1 MNFQAGFIAVV
12 GRPNVGKSTLINEL
26 IGQKLSITSHKPQ
39 TTRHRIHAIDT
50 QTNYQMIFVDTPGIH
65 IGNKKAINSYMNKT
79 ASSSFSEVD
88 MILWLVEALKWTKE
102 DQRVMEHLTK
112 IKVPVILCVNKIDNL
127 NTKDKI
133 LPYLEK
139 LGEKFQANE
148 VFPLSAFKKNHTN
161 DLRKLILKHLPQQEA
176 LFESGYVT
184 DRSQRFVVAE
194 FIREKLIRNLSNEL
208 PYDLTVEIEKFDL
221 DGQMYRIAARIF
233 VEKPSQKSI
242 VIGDKGK
249 MLKQIGEESRVS
261 IEGFLERK
269 VFLELWVKVRQ
280 GWSNDKRALASLGYD

>member
-1 MNFQAGFIAVV
+1 MNFQSGFIAVV

-133 LPYLEK
+133 LPYLEN

-161 DLRKLILKHLPQQEA
+161 GLRKLILKHLPQQEA
-176 LFESGYVT
+176 LFESDYVT
-184 DRSQRFVVAE
+184 DRSQRFVIAE
-194 FIREKLIRNLSNEL
+194 FIREKLMRNLSNEL

-221 DGQMYRIAARIF
+221 DGKMYRISARIF
-233 VEKPSQKSI
+233 VDKPSQKSI
-242 VIGDKGK
+242 VIGAKGE
-249 MLKQIGEESRVS
+249 MLKKIGQESRIS
-261 IEGFLERK
+261 IEGFLESK